1 MNDSK
6 KIWSDFC
13 DQLKISGENVLK
25 SSLALSELDKAEGIR
40 YLTRLLRI
48 GLEMHLEN
56 NNPKLAHHHE
66 RLHDGRVR

>member
-56 NNPKLAHHHE
+56 NNQNFQVFIKPHIQLLK
-66 RLHDGRVR
+66 